1 MNFIIA
7 VVGDSYSNCMA
18 KREAQSYKVK
28 VDMIFERESV
38 MTMADTENDQYFPQF
53 ILVRRPLNG
62 DIIQM
67 KQVEQLQDM
76 FSEINMILNKVQK
89 IDEKFKKSQEQIS

>member
-28 VDMIFERESV
+28 LDMIYERESI
-38 MTMADTENDQYFPQF
+38 MTNDELSNIKYFP
-53 ILVRRPLNG
+53 
-62 DIIQM
+62 
-67 KQVEQLQDM
+67 
-76 FSEINMILNKVQK
+76 
-89 IDEKFKKSQEQIS
+89 